1 MKCKLIYPNYVK
13 EIKKIKRYLLFNC
26 NKHSISIKY
35 LNRMHCKGWMISCKG
50 SYSWN
55 KQQTIMFGTEL
66 KIYSQLS
73 KKLINYNNLVY
84 NSDLIFKTGDKLLTK
99 KFNFMVN
106 VKIVIKNC
114 KNSFKRKIYNFHK

>member
-1 MKCKLIYPNYVK
+1 
-13 EIKKIKRYLLFNC
+13 
-26 NKHSISIKY
+26 
-35 LNRMHCKGWMISCKG
+35 MHCKGWMISCKG